1 MHRATQDIEPEQLS
15 DTAPFDR
22 KLPTVAAIYQRHL
35 VDIDYGFLGHFLTPC
50 GLIKKPGH
58 FAHLGRAP
66 PSYMNV
72 IGFGPRM

>member
-58 FAHLGRAP
+58 FAHRGRAP